1 MKFFTEDNYENTGGD
16 SAVYFAAI
24 LYVNN
29 EFDELHTGM
38 QKISDCNS
46 NPPVFSKKHNWL
58 FANPGLPYWYYTCQ
72 GMFILIRG
80 ADLTPR
86 NLNHWDNVS
95 QSLD

>member
-29 EFDELHTGM
+29 EFDELQNGM

-46 NPPVFSKKHNWL
+46 NPPVFSKKHN
-58 FANPGLPYWYYTCQ
+58 
-72 GMFILIRG
+72 
-80 ADLTPR
+80 
-86 NLNHWDNVS
+86 
-95 QSLD
+95 